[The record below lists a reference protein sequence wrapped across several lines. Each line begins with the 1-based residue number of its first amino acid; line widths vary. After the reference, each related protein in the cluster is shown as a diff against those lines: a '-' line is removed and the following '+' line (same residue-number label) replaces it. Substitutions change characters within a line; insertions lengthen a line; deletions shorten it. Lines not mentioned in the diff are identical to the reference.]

1 MVTFITELNNENFD
15 TFIKE
20 GVILVDIFAEWCGP
34 CKQIAPI
41 VDDISIEYQDRA
53 KVGKLDADDNSEIV
67 AKLSVRNIPT
77 ILIFKDG
84 EIVEKTV
91 GMVSKAQLAELLN
104 KHI

>member
-15 TFIKE
+15 TFIKD
-20 GVILVDIFAEWCGP
+20 GVVLVDIFAEWCGP

-41 VDDISIEYQDRA
+41 VDDISIEFQDRA
-53 KVGKLDADDNSEIV
+53 KVGKLDADDNSELV

-91 GMVSKAQLAELLN
+91 GMVSKAQLSELLN

>member
-1 MVTFITELNNENFD
+1 MVTFITELNNTNYDEFTKD
-15 TFIKE
+15 
-20 GVILVDIFAEWCGP
+20 GVVLVDIFAEWCGP

-53 KVGKLDADDNSEIV
+53 KVGKLDADNNSEIV
-67 AKLSVRNIPT
+67 AKLSIGNIPT

-91 GMVSKAQLAELLN
+91 GMISKAQLSELLN

>member
-1 MVTFITELNNENFD
+1 MVTFITELNNTNYDEFTKD
-15 TFIKE
+15 
-20 GVILVDIFAEWCGP
+20 GVVLVDIFAEWCGP

-53 KVGKLDADDNSEIV
+53 KVGKLDADDNSELV
-67 AKLSVRNIPT
+67 AKLSIRNIPT

>member
-1 MVTFITELNNENFD
+1 MVTFITELNNTNYDEFTKD
-15 TFIKE
+15 
-20 GVILVDIFAEWCGP
+20 GVVLVDIFAEWCGP

-53 KVGKLDADDNSEIV
+53 KVGKLDADNNSEIV
-67 AKLSVRNIPT
+67 AKLSIRNIPT

-91 GMVSKAQLAELLN
+91 GMISKAQLSELLN

>member
-1 MVTFITELNNENFD
+1 MVTFITELNNTNYDEFTKD
-15 TFIKE
+15 
-20 GVILVDIFAEWCGP
+20 GVVLVDIFAEWCGP

-53 KVGKLDADDNSEIV
+53 KVGKLDADNNSEIV
-67 AKLSVRNIPT
+67 AKLSIRNIPT

>member
-1 MVTFITELNNENFD
+1 MVTFITELNNTNYDEFTKD
-15 TFIKE
+15 
-20 GVILVDIFAEWCGP
+20 GVVLVDIFAEWCGP

-41 VDDISIEYQDRA
+41 VDDISIEFQDRA
-53 KVGKLDADDNSEIV
+53 KVGKLDADNNSEIV
-67 AKLSVRNIPT
+67 AKLSIRNIPT

-91 GMVSKAQLAELLN
+91 GMISKAQLSELLN

>member
-1 MVTFITELNNENFD
+1 MVTFITELNNTNYDEFTKD
-15 TFIKE
+15 
-20 GVILVDIFAEWCGP
+20 GVVLVDIFEEWCGP

-53 KVGKLDADDNSEIV
+53 KVGKLDADNNSEIV
-67 AKLSVRNIPT
+67 AKLSIRNIPT

-91 GMVSKAQLAELLN
+91 GMISKAQLSELLN

>member
-1 MVTFITELNNENFD
+1 MVTFITELNNTNYDEFTKD
-15 TFIKE
+15 
-20 GVILVDIFAEWCGP
+20 GVVLVDIFAEWCGP

-41 VDDISIEYQDRA
+41 VDDISIEFQDRA

-67 AKLSVRNIPT
+67 AKLSIRNIPT

>member
-1 MVTFITELNNENFD
+1 MVNFITELNNTNYDEFTKD
-15 TFIKE
+15 
-20 GVILVDIFAEWCGP
+20 GVVLVDIFAEWCGP

-53 KVGKLDADDNSEIV
+53 KVGKLDADNNSEIV
-67 AKLSVRNIPT
+67 AKLSIRNIPT

-91 GMVSKAQLAELLN
+91 GMISKAQLSELLN